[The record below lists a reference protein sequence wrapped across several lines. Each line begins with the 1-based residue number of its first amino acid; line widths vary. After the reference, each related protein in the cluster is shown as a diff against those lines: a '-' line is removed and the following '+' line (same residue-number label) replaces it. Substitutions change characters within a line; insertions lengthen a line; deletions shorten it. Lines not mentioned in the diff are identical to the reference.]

1 MLDIDGLV
9 QEIHNSIANAL
20 ELRHLAIDMNWCNL
34 SVFVKIASLALCKM
48 HDCRSAI
55 AVIIL

>member
-9 QEIHNSIANAL
+9 QEIHNPIANAL
-20 ELRHLAIDMNWCNL
+20 ELGHLAIDMNWCNL
-34 SVFVKIASLALCKM
+34 SVFVKIASLAPCKM
-48 HDCRSAI
+48 HDCHSAI